1 MITIAKAVSSL
12 FYATNEECD
21 SVLPVLA
28 FTMVGLLLVICL
40 VVTSGTPSFDVLKS
54 F

>member
-1 MITIAKAVSSL
+1 MVAIAKAVSSL

-21 SVLPVLA
+21 SVLPVLT
-28 FTMVGLLLVICL
+28 FTVVGLLLVICF
-40 VVTSGTPSFDVLKS
+40 VVTSGAPPFDVFES